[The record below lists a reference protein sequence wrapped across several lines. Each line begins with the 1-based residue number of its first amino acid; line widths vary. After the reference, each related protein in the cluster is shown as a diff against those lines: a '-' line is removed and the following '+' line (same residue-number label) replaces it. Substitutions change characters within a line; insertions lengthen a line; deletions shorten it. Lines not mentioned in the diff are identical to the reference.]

1 MRFAKLK
8 ANGAYVL
15 VISFSCLC
23 TCSYCAGSCYSGSH
37 VLNSTI
43 GNCYLFGGWED
54 QWGLFP
60 WHAYVHPQWICDT
73 CLFTCIQRIR
83 ELKLS
88 FQLFLLNLSNS
99 QMRWILGCMCMDMVC
114 AHECHGTALLNFFIF
129 HVRAIASR
137 RKPKITILVSPA
149 ECKLPMAHAY
159 RATATKEC
167 Q

>member
-23 TCSYCAGSCYSGSH
+23 PCSYCAGSCYSGFH

-43 GNCYLFGGWED
+43 GNCYLFGGWGD
-54 QWGLFP
+54 QCGLFP

-114 AHECHGTALLNFFIF
+114 AHECHGTVLLNFLFGKSPCYLSIF
-129 HVRAIASR
+129 AKIHFSSLNFKSR
-137 RKPKITILVSPA
+137 QNTSFNF
-149 ECKLPMAHAY
+149 
-159 RATATKEC
+159 
-167 Q
+167 